1 MTNKPV
7 LQALVLAD
15 QVYQDRATG
24 KMIIA
29 GTFRQ
34 LWTKKFPSKIGRET
48 YAYICLTDLNGTAKL
63 ELRYLNLETMEVL
76 LKTAIEVRCDDPM
89 STIEFALQVPP
100 FPMPC
105 AGTFSFDLHCDG
117 EMLGSLRIQVNK
129 LEESRGG

>member
-15 QVYQDRATG
+15 QVYRDATTG

-34 LWTKKFPSKIGRET
+34 LWAREFPSKFGRET
-48 YAYICLTDLNGTAKL
+48 FAYICLTDLNGTAKL
-63 ELRYLNLETMEVL
+63 ELRYLNLKTMEVH
-76 LKTAIEVRCDDPM
+76 LKTGFEVSCDDPL
-89 STIEFALQVPP
+89 STIEFALPVPP

-105 AGTFSFDLHCDG
+105 AGTFAFELHWDG
-117 EMLGSLRIQVNK
+117 EILGSLRIQVGK
-129 LEESRGG
+129 LEESKGG